1 MKENSNITL
10 EPLQAQYNAL
20 QEKFSQQ
27 ENLNDELIQSMIK
40 SKLSV
45 FNQHR
50 AEIFLTYG
58 LLIGIM
64 IVSWSFSTVRVG
76 FMLASVVMFLLM
88 AAIEW
93 LFCRKMLYAGEGND
107 DIQTFEENVNRSN
120 KRYFLLW
127 VFEVFVMCLWI
138 FGLIY
143 ECIYR
148 YEVCEFGPRLMTLA
162 ISLTFCIF
170 LIFWNMHRLI
180 SLCDELSAQIV
191 RSDGENTSK
200 VPSYRHSAS
209 YWSGIVMLV
218 LSLIGMNLKLFH
230 LPFGSITF
238 IAASIAGIVYVIT
251 TARYVT
257 RVIPECRVY
266 SVITAVAFVFILLGM
281 LFKIQ
286 HYPLDNLLI
295 IVGVVLLIL
304 LNLIVY
310 LITNPYN
317 LTPKT

>member
-93 LFCRKMLYAGEGND
+93 LFCRKMLYAGEGHD

-127 VFEVFVMCLWI
+127 VL
-138 FGLIY
+138 
-143 ECIYR
+143 R
-148 YEVCEFGPRLMTLA
+148 
-162 ISLTFCIF
+162 F
-170 LIFWNMHRLI
+170 L
-180 SLCDELSAQIV
+180 
-191 RSDGENTSK
+191 
-200 VPSYRHSAS
+200 
-209 YWSGIVMLV
+209 
-218 LSLIGMNLKLFH
+218 
-230 LPFGSITF
+230 
-238 IAASIAGIVYVIT
+238 
-251 TARYVT
+251 
-257 RVIPECRVY
+257 
-266 SVITAVAFVFILLGM
+266 
-281 LFKIQ
+281 
-286 HYPLDNLLI
+286 
-295 IVGVVLLIL
+295 
-304 LNLIVY
+304 
-310 LITNPYN
+310 
-317 LTPKT
+317 

>member
-27 ENLNDELIQSMIK
+27 ETLNDELIQGIIR
-40 SKLSV
+40 SKLSG
-45 FNQHR
+45 FNRHL
-50 AEIFLTYG
+50 ATIFPIYG
-58 LLIGIM
+58 LLINI
-64 IVSWSFSTVRVG
+64 IITSWCFSPIRLG

-93 LFCRKMLYAGEGND
+93 IFCRKILYAGAGD
-107 DIQTFEENVNRSN
+107 VDLQTFKENIGRLN
-120 KRYFLLW
+120 KRCFLLW
-127 VFEVFVMCLWI
+127 ILSVFMMCLWI
-138 FGLIY
+138 FALIY

-148 YEVCEFGPRLMTLA
+148 YEVCEFGPQLMIPA
-162 ISLTFCIF
+162 ISLTFSI
-170 LIFWNMHRLI
+170 LLVFWNMHRLI
-180 SLCDELSAQIV
+180 TLCDELSIQILQNKEE
-191 RSDGENTSK
+191 STSV

-266 SVITAVAFVFILLGM
+266 SGITAVAFVFILLGM

-286 HYPLDNLLI
+286 HYPLDNLLL
-295 IVGVVLLIL
+295 IVGVVLLVP

-310 LITNPYN
+310 LITNSSN
-317 LTPKT
+317 SR